1 MKDAATLFSESF
13 YNNISSLDRS
23 FSSVHTINLF
33 HFFALCNT
41 LNQISHKCLM
51 TTSYIYMDTKREKN
65 AFCWPRTKTCS
76 HSMLM
81 FMLVCE
87 VRREENHHSCNYE
100 EQNKRQWQASW
111 ERSPCCTRFQ
121 SSVYALAS
129 YARTTSVF
137 EPLQSQTILATL
149 LSVQVR
155 PFEISH
161 SFFWRY
167 LF

>member
-1 MKDAATLFSESF
+1 
-13 YNNISSLDRS
+13 
-23 FSSVHTINLF
+23 
-33 HFFALCNT
+33 
-41 LNQISHKCLM
+41 M

-111 ERSPCCTRFQ
+111 ERDLHAVHGFACLCMRWLHMLGRRLYSNRFNRKRYWQ
-121 SSVYALAS
+121 HCYRFKYGLLKLV
-129 YARTTSVF
+129 TVF
-137 EPLQSQTILATL
+137 FGDIYSKIFVFWPSFLIFRNL
-149 LSVQVR
+149 
-155 PFEISH
+155 FK
-161 SFFWRY
+161 SFFKLNVEREY
-167 LF
+167 ILKKEYVLRI